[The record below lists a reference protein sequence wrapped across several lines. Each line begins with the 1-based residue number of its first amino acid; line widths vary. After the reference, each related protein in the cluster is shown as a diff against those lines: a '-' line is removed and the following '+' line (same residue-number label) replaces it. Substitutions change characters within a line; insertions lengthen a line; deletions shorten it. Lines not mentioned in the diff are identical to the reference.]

1 MFSSFPLSFPPTLQ
15 IRRTLSR
22 YPFCQVDRGADL
34 SWLSQYPHEREI
46 LFSPLMGQQALAT
59 RVHGGTLIV
68 EMRLN
73 LNMQSLTLEEVVSK
87 RRKVVKDMVANVSAD
102 FERGLGEAWKTL
114 GPSMLRQARTFLDAL
129 LGPLQSHE
137 PEYYNEDAKLGGAID
152 DAVFL
157 SSAVRGWADGLVA
170 LAGLCDRSAA
180 ELLSL
185 ETLDLHGKTLLPVVL
200 DGLGMLL
207 ALAKLQKL
215 TLKEAKSFGVTGAK
229 RLAVELASAPHL
241 VELECAVSASSSNP
255 CEAVVL
261 MRL

>member
-1 MFSSFPLSFPPTLQ
+1 M
-15 IRRTLSR
+15 
-22 YPFCQVDRGADL
+22 DRGADL
-34 SWLSQYPHEREI
+34 SWFSQYPHEREI
-46 LFSPLMGQQALAT
+46 LFSPLMGQQALST
-59 RVHGGTLIV
+59 RVHEGTLII

-73 LNMQSLTLEEVVSK
+73 LNMQSPTLEEVVSK

-114 GPSMLRQARTFLDAL
+114 DPSMLRRAHTLLDAL
-129 LGPLQSHE
+129 LGPLQSHG

-152 DAVFL
+152 DAVFR
-157 SSAVRGWADGLVA
+157 SSAVRGWADELVA

-185 ETLDLHGKTLLPVVL
+185 ETLDLDRQTLLPAVL

-215 TLKEAKSFGVTGAK
+215 FLKEAKSFGATGAK
-229 RLAVELASAPHL
+229 RLAVELALAPHL
-241 VELECAVSASSSNP
+241 VELKCAVSATSSNP
-255 CEAVVL
+255 
-261 MRL
+261 MMQ